1 MRARLIS
8 RPLSLVLRS
17 ATVRK
22 VAMRLSDRDVA
33 RPTIDAALHAHAAHR
48 LAKRCA
54 DEIARRPAYAAGDHS
69 L

>member
-1 MRARLIS
+1 
-8 RPLSLVLRS
+8 
-17 ATVRK
+17 
-22 VAMRLSDRDVA
+22 MRLSDRDVA

-48 LAKRCA
+48 LAKRCT